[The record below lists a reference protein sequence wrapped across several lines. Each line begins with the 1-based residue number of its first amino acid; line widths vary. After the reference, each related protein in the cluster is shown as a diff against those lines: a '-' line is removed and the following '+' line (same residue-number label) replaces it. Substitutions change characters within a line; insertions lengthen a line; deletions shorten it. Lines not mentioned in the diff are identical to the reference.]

1 MPESQVLLNPNRKYS
16 KAELLKF
23 AEAEYWDRMA
33 AHSRGEIATAPSARE
48 VAIKYLVK
56 PRTLQ
61 DHVQNPMRRSIPE
74 YSTTRQWLTPAEE
87 QALEERL
94 ILMDDW
100 NCPASKAEALELG
113 QLIWEK
119 NRQPTDPE
127 ELGDDWFLGFLKRH
141 PCFKFVYVNCKDRL
155 RCNAEDWNVWDDY
168 FAKVRSECKPLLI
181 APAKRSA
188 AEECALQTGDQAPE
202 HLEYG

>member
-1 MPESQVLLNPNRKYS
+1 MPESQVFLNPNRKYS

-23 AEAEYWDRMA
+23 AEAEYWDLMA

-61 DHVQNPMRRSIPE
+61 DHVQNPMRRSKPE
-74 YSTTRQWLTPAEE
+74 YYTTRQWLTPAEE

-119 NRQPTDPE
+119 NRTPTDPE

-155 RCNAEDWNVWDDY
+155 RCNAEDWNIWDDY
-168 FAKVRSECKPLLI
+168 FAKVRS
-181 APAKRSA
+181 S
-188 AEECALQTGDQAPE
+188 TN
-202 HLEYG
+202 HH